1 MGVFTPPPPRWLV
14 LMINKDQQQI
24 GSFRFILQAAKQR
37 NNNSEWAVIQTCRP
51 INERES
57 LVSIEDFTSF
67 DVARYFN
74 ASISI
79 KHNSRSFQDQT
90 QVSRSCWKLKY
101 KQINFNDNYDQAPT
115 IYNPTITFWANSSQ
129 IKVKFKINP
138 RQNWNWYSIGF
149 VHNSCPHQSNT

>member
-1 MGVFTPPPPRWLV
+1 
-14 LMINKDQQQI
+14 MINNDQQQI

-57 LVSIEDFTSF
+57 SVSIEDFTSF

-90 QVSRSCWKLKY
+90 QVSRSCWELKY

-115 IYNPTITFWANSSQ
+115 ILDHINSKSRHLSHSGQIPAKIHSNSSQ
-129 IKVKFKINP
+129 IKVKFKINS